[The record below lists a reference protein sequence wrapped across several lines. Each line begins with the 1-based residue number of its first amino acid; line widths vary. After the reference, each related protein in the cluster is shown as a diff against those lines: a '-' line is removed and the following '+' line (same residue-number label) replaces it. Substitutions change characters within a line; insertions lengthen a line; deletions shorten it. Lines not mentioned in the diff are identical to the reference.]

1 MIKAAEFNPG
11 MSLQMRLAIL
21 ADSDFL
27 LKNRNSRDV
36 IRYTS
41 TNAPIDH
48 TSHEIWFRE
57 RLLILDKE
65 PILVFISNNNVVGST
80 RLDLVQDSTRN
91 YRISILL
98 SKEYRNLGLGKKI
111 LEMTIKHAIRELKAT
126 KLEAEIHKKNEISI
140 RLFSSLG
147 FQENQI
153 IMSKSDFLFFSLN
166 LFDQEIC

>member
-1 MIKAAEFNPG
+1 MINAPEFNPG
-11 MSLQMRLAIL
+11 MSLQMRLATL

-27 LKNRNSRDV
+27 LKNRNSQDV

-41 TNAPIDH
+41 TNAPISH

-65 PILVFISNNNVVGST
+65 PILFFIFNNNVIGST
-80 RLDLVQDSTRN
+80 RLDLIQGSTRN
-91 YRISILL
+91 YKISILL
-98 SKEYRNLGLGKKI
+98 SKKFRNLGFGKKI

-126 KLEAEIHKKNEISI
+126 RLEAEIHKKNEISI

-147 FQENQI
+147 FQESQI
-153 IMSKSDFLFFSLN
+153 IMSKSDFLFFLLN
-166 LFDQEIC
+166 LSDQEIC

>member
-1 MIKAAEFNPG
+1 
-11 MSLQMRLAIL
+11 MRLAIL

-126 KLEAEIHKKNEISI
+126 RLEAQIHKKNEISI

-153 IMSKSDFLFFSLN
+153 IKGKSDFLFFLLN
-166 LFDQEIC
+166 LINQEIC